1 MTPEMWLDL
10 GPSHT
15 VLDTAFPQIAN
26 SLGDSARCCL
36 ATALAFTFYPGK
48 CMPSPLWSWY
58 HGWVGRGAKI
68 FQVSASSKGAAYAAS
83 GAQGITPEPLGVV
96 PHARGVAEILFSAA
110 SGLVSTTLRSRSG
123 AAFCCWLGRCLVR
136 IGSAASG
143 PVSTILRSR
152 SGAAFCSWLGRC
164 LVRIGR

>member
-15 VLDTAFPQIAN
+15 VLDTAFPQIAD

-68 FQVSASSKGAAYAAS
+68 FQASASSKGAAYAAS

-96 PHARGVAEILFSAA
+96 PHARAGWW
-110 SGLVSTTLRSRSG
+110 R
-123 AAFCCWLGRCLVR
+123 
-136 IGSAASG
+136 
-143 PVSTILRSR
+143 
-152 SGAAFCSWLGRC
+152 FCSLLLQAQCRQPFEAAVGQHS
-164 LVRIGR
+164 VAG

>member
-15 VLDTAFPQIAN
+15 VRDTAFPQIAN

-58 HGWVGRGAKI
+58 HGWVGRGANFFSGFGFI
-68 FQVSASSKGAAYAAS
+68 EGCCIRSQWRSRHNTGTSRCRAAR
-83 GAQGITPEPLGVV
+83 
-96 PHARGVAEILFSAA
+96 ARGVVEILFSTA
-110 SGLVSTTLRSRSG
+110 SGPVSTTLRSRSG

-136 IGSAASG
+136 IG
-143 PVSTILRSR
+143 R
-152 SGAAFCSWLGRC
+152 WL
-164 LVRIGR
+164 IAE